1 MEMMNDYFFFIFRV
15 KYNTCIVYIY
25 ILYVYVFLMT
35 NMMLGM
41 LCYSFQTTDLS
52 EASLALFSIAPA
64 RESGK
69 RGCDITSWPHGLG
82 PVSVG
87 VNFVGVL

>member
-1 MEMMNDYFFFIFRV
+1 
-15 KYNTCIVYIY
+15 
-25 ILYVYVFLMT
+25 
-35 NMMLGM
+35 M
-41 LCYSFQTTDLS
+41 LCCSFQTTDLS

-69 RGCDITSWPHGLG
+69 RGCDITQWPHGLG

-87 VNFVGVL
+87 ENFVSVVGRDATGYGMTYGQNCTFRALTFTP